1 MKPQAKRILAVL
13 SDGNPHS
20 AAEFWS
26 GVHGP
31 YIAAVSQRVG
41 ELRRAGHDIRNIS
54 KDGGVATYQLQ
65 P

>member
-13 SDGNPHS
+13 SDGNPHRMT
-20 AAEFWS
+20 EFLDGRW
-26 GVHGP
+26 GFTCLAP
-31 YIAAVSQRVG
+31 SQRVG
-41 ELRRAGHDIRNIS
+41 ELRREGHDIRNIS